1 MQKSE
6 SRWTHRWRSNEHIMV
21 VSSDFLVNNHTIK
34 LPNESIIVILRP
46 LTIFNIGAGKS
57 HCRTTTLTETRQ
69 SNTSLRTKQK
79 FTKTYDNY
87 WKTVKK
93 IKYIRISKLKLWIY
107 RMIMLFDTF
116 WWLTE
121 IFRALHILIHIAQC
135 NCTTSN

>member
-1 MQKSE
+1 
-6 SRWTHRWRSNEHIMV
+6 MV

-79 FTKTYDNY
+79 FTKTYDKGWYVIANH
-87 WKTVKK
+87 WKTVK
-93 IKYIRISKLKLWIY
+93 IY
-107 RMIMLFDTF
+107 SDFK
-116 WWLTE
+116 TE
-121 IFRALHILIHIAQC
+121 IMNL
-135 NCTTSN
+135 